1 MNINQTRKLCDVGLL
16 ACFLMFAFELLFSFD
31 AVTNTINSWIVG
43 DYVLIII
50 WLLMFIQVCFVPI
63 PAYIVLNACIVIP
76 NITLNVTSVS
86 GWITILVIISAYMLG
101 AIVAYFIGYKWGSKA
116 VRWCAGDDES
126 YDKWSDLLNTK
137 GKWWYAVS
145 VILPIFPDDLL
156 CIVCGAVRF
165 KFWFFF
171 WSNLIG
177 RSVGLVTMVIALTLL
192 HYTSGGGFPWTVLI
206 WGVVVLAFLIVDI
219 ILRVKEKRI
228 GKN

>member
-1 MNINQTRKLCDVGLL
+1 MQIQQFRKLTDIGAI

-31 AVTNTINSWIVG
+31 AVKNTINSWIVG

-63 PAYIVLNACIVIP
+63 PAYIILNACVLLS

-86 GWITILVIISAYMLG
+86 GWVTIGVILSAYISG
-101 AIVAYFIGYKWGSKA
+101 AVVAYFIGYKWGSKA

-126 YDKWSDLLNTK
+126 YAKWSDILNTK
-137 GKWWYAVS
+137 GKWWYALS
-145 VILPIFPDDLL
+145 VVLPIFPDDLL

-165 KFWFFF
+165 KFGFFF

-177 RSVGLVTMVIALTLL
+177 RGIGLVTMVIALTLL
-192 HYTSGGGFPWTVLI
+192 HYTTSGSGFPWSVLV
-206 WGVVVLAFLIVDI
+206 WGVVTVLLVVTDIV
-219 ILRVKEKRI
+219 LRIKERKK
-228 GKN
+228 G